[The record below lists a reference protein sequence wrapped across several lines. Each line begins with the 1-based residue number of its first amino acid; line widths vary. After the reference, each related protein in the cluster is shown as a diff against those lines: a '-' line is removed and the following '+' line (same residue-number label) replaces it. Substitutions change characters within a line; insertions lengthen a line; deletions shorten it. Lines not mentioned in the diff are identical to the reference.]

1 MPDPDYHLHVSDSDS
16 LAMSDIFILLHLSKL
31 LDPLASLKCSTSP
44 AFCCSEDI
52 SLSGK
57 RKESWSGKRKECWN
71 SIETD
76 LIAMPSARY
85 YASSVNKQL
94 GPKNVIST
102 QLCSVVTLLQLL
114 SHTVCKVQVSCAVR
128 PGVVYATHCFGRTA
142 HARAAPGS
150 ADHLL
155 PPTESRSLFPL
166 FFFSIRD
173 RPSHPLIGVAR
184 LAALGLCD
192 LDRMWNPG

>member
-1 MPDPDYHLHVSDSDS
+1 MPDPDYHLHVCDS

-76 LIAMPSARY
+76 LIAMPSARH
-85 YASSVNKQL
+85 YALPGNKQL
-94 GPKNVIST
+94 GPKKNDVIST

-114 SHTVCKVQVSCAVR
+114 FHTVCKVQVSCAVR
-128 PGVVYATHCFGRTA
+128 AGVVYATHCFGRTA
-142 HARAAPGS
+142 HARAA
-150 ADHLL
+150 
-155 PPTESRSLFPL
+155 
-166 FFFSIRD
+166 
-173 RPSHPLIGVAR
+173 R
-184 LAALGLCD
+184 LS
-192 LDRMWNPG
+192 